1 MKTILPLWL
10 ICLLSFATFCFDTT
24 NLSDRMSVVC
34 TGFLSATATM
44 YVLGDTLPKIDVLTR
59 IDFLVIGTLGM
70 YIAIGGFSCYLKVYQ
85 NYISNSDH
93 LNWFAGMIFGSVYI
107 VLNLITFVPVY
118 LRRNRQFKTLQKCYG
133 VDSKSARNIPYS
145 VDSLSKYFPVSYIIN
160 TLDMVDQSKLQR
172 KSTSKIHNTTG
183 T

>member
-1 MKTILPLWL
+1 
-10 ICLLSFATFCFDTT
+10 
-24 NLSDRMSVVC
+24 MSVVC